1 MKYIANIVTKNKIQ
15 ISEFYNVVDDINLI
29 DNSLPTLIIGWATV
43 KDIFPNQNILF
54 KNITD
59 NIEWTFSKREKR
71 YQYEKDIN
79 MFIKKTICFL
89 ENNVNYHFFNFIL
102 SSEIKRNNFIKYV
115 QKGNCS
121 IYYNSKFLYIYNCID
136 KITIGISLRDL
147 FYIGINIKN
156 FIIDLNKNNNI
167 IINNIDFIDNNALF
181 LIKDNTKSIAYLN
194 YLKNS
199 DIYKKNGDD

>member
-29 DNSLPTLIIGWATV
+29 DNSLPTLIIGWGIV

-167 IINNIDFIDNNALF
+167 IINNIDFIDNDALF

>member
-1 MKYIANIVTKNKIQ
+1 MEYIANIVTKNKIQ
-15 ISEFYNVVDDINLI
+15 ISEFYNVVADINLI
-29 DNSLPTLIIGWATV
+29 DNSLPTLIIGWSIV

-102 SSEIKRNNFIKYV
+102 SSERKRNNFIKYV

-167 IINNIDFIDNNALF
+167 IINNIDFIDNDALF

-199 DIYKKNGDD
+199 DIYKKNSDG

>member
-29 DNSLPTLIIGWATV
+29 DNNLPTLIIGWGIV

-167 IINNIDFIDNNALF
+167 IINNIDFIDNDALF